1 MIYIWFMINYIYWYE
16 KRAACLFDTV
26 DGFPS
31 SSSSSSSLFLRDCQ
45 PQRKLGPYTI
55 LCRSQYPR
63 RTSDNKSFPKRYPWE
78 ETEHSL
84 SLSRRPP
91 SWQSMNMRRRRTMP
105 IIISTGIGGIKD
117 IWRIRQICQNLNLPK
132 FQFFLLQFFCHLA
145 LSNVVSDALQGCTF
159 LLRLEEAGQGEPLQL
174 HAEKFT
180 LQQQQQMKEKNWK
193 KKKCLGSAPPTPCK
207 KTYQAKK
214 LKKEIEKKKQKI

>member
-1 MIYIWFMINYIYWYE
+1 M
-16 KRAACLFDTV
+16 ACLSDTV

-63 RTSDNKSFPKRYPWE
+63 RTSDNKNFQKRYPWE

-105 IIISTGIGGIKD
+105 MMISTGIGGIKD
-117 IWRIRQICQNLNLPK
+117 IWRIRKICQNLNLPK
-132 FQFFLLQFFCHLA
+132 ISVFSSSIFSLPGSFERCIWRT
-145 LSNVVSDALQGCTF
+145 S
-159 LLRLEEAGQGEPLQL
+159 RLYISPSPGRSWPR
-174 HAEKFT
+174 
-180 LQQQQQMKEKNWK
+180 W
-193 KKKCLGSAPPTPCK
+193 APPTPCRK
-207 KTYQAKK
+207 VHLATTTKCK
-214 LKKEIEKKKQKI
+214 